1 MVPWFMNSSL
11 SLYFHGKN
19 HDAKQNISKITITTT
34 TKTHLFLLGVFFT
47 SLASSFVSE
56 IAHGS

>member
-1 MVPWFMNSSL
+1 MNSSL